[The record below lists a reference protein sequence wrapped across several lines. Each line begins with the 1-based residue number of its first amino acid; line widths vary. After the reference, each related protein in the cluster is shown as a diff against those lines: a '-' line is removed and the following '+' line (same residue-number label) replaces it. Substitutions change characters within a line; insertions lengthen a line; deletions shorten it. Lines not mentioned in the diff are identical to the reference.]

1 MNAPQSDPR
10 PAAQGAQEP
19 VTTPSLM
26 GRVEATRLAW
36 RQAIGPRGTYTCHDC
51 NESFAREGYLLLHKG
66 RRHEGSLDTATRSRF
81 EAVRAA
87 EAEVMQEIAVHTK
100 CGLWALPIF
109 LAWAAVLVL
118 LIEMNA
124 NIAWMVMS
132 TPGYVLFAGLVY
144 VMVYGYLTGGR
155 TSYYGHQ

>member
-1 MNAPQSDPR
+1 MKAPQSEPLS
-10 PAAQGAQEP
+10 PPQEAQEA
-19 VTTPSLM
+19 VTTASLM

-36 RQAIGPRGTYTCHDC
+36 REAIGPRGTYTCPVCD
-51 NESFAREGYLLLHKG
+51 ERFAREGYLLLHKG
-66 RRHEGSLDTATRSRF
+66 RRHEATLDATTRSRF
-81 EAVRAA
+81 EAVCAA
-87 EAEVMQEIAVHTK
+87 ERDVMQEIAVHTK

-109 LAWAAVLVL
+109 LAWASVLVL
-118 LIEMNA
+118 LIEMDA

-155 TSYYGHQ
+155 TSYYGRS